1 MSVLRRRYEALLD
14 EICAE
19 LVTGRAPWWNAV
31 ALQGPCVLGRVGG
44 SLRGLAAVVA
54 WHTGTKWPEAP
65 LAWRLVPETH
75 KDVERA
81 AVFELPAHGGTAL
94 YAAVPDRTPKRL
106 IDGPDPS
113 ARRLPL
119 GELEIDLAAL
129 AGQLNDAQRFKG
141 DDKAIASLASAF
153 LRPLGDTRSV
163 VPIWLGGGRWPRE
176 RLAHVAAW
184 AQLLADRQRYP
195 AQRPPDHPV
204 LPPSAKPRRVKK
216 AGSVESWI
224 DVVRRSQI
232 IASGLPAEL
241 REKVDADA
249 RHRMPESPIRKDIFA
264 TQSLVRAPALGG
276 LQKHLETTS
285 FLELDDVAPVMRDMN
300 WARPAVLGL
309 ALANWFELKPMP
321 SEPGVAWRAVARQL
335 RKKVVLRSFVLP
347 PWPLLNARE
356 IADAWDKLK
365 RHHRDAAWLHS
376 APWPELKDL
385 VSSGRWDFDKLDAW
399 ISTWSPRG
407 FRGAAA
413 QIPVQKLPWVRMAM
427 LRRRADDRPRTEQ
440 DAIALIAASL
450 ECPPQW
456 PAIKEAALASKW
468 ERHARPK
475 ANGTMR
481 WLDVPAMPLR
491 NAQRII
497 AALLD
502 ARAPISGTP
511 TAFYSGAS
519 PALHARAH
527 AGATAAVRI
536 DIANFFGSIHPW
548 DLEPWLGLGRRPAQN
563 LFADWSA
570 DGRSALLALMF
581 RHHGQHAYLPQG
593 APSSPA
599 GANLAGL
606 KLDRAIVRDATEA
619 FGAGRFSFTRYADDL
634 VLSSRHQSDA
644 AFIEKAIALLTE
656 NVARRK
662 WRVRDGKTATWT
674 KHDRGNLSFCGL
686 IVPREP
692 EDPIQLDRHTAR
704 RARAALHRLRHR
716 EDFAAE
722 SETSPAAAHGLLAY
736 AYASTGDPRWLA
748 YTSRHVLSLAR
759 HLAGPL
765 YSESFLAGWSDAEEV
780 APDEDSR

>member
-1 MSVLRRRYEALLD
+1 M
-14 EICAE
+14 
-19 LVTGRAPWWNAV
+19 
-31 ALQGPCVLGRVGG
+31 LGRVGG

-54 WHTGTKWPEAP
+54 WHTGTMWPDAP

-81 AVFELPAHGGTAL
+81 AIFELPAHGGTSL
-94 YAAVPDRTPKRL
+94 YAAVPDRSPKRL

-113 ARRLPL
+113 TRRTPAR
-119 GELEIDLAAL
+119 ELEIELAGI
-129 AGQLNDAQRFKG
+129 AGQLKDAQWFKG
-141 DDKAIASLASAF
+141 DESAIASLANAL
-153 LRPLGDTRSV
+153 LRPLGDTKSTVPVWFGRS
-163 VPIWLGGGRWPRE
+163 PWSRE
-176 RLAHVAAW
+176 RIARVAAW
-184 AQLLADRQRYP
+184 AQLLADRDRYP
-195 AQRPPDHPV
+195 TQRPPEHPV
-204 LPPSAKPRRVKK
+204 LPPSAKPRRVKR

-232 IASGLPAEL
+232 VASGLPAEL
-241 REKVDADA
+241 REKVDTDA
-249 RHRMPESPIRKDIFA
+249 RHRLPESPIRKDVFA
-264 TQSLVRAPALGG
+264 TRSLVRAPALGG

-285 FLELDDVAPVMRDMN
+285 FLDLDEVAPVLRDMN

-321 SEPGVAWRAVARQL
+321 SEPGSAWRAVARQL
-335 RKKVVLRSFVLP
+335 RTKVGLRSFVLP

-356 IADAWDKLK
+356 VADAWDKLK

-376 APWPELKDL
+376 APWPRLMDL
-385 VSSGRWDFDKLDAW
+385 VGSGRWDFDRLNAW

-407 FRGAAA
+407 FYGAAA

-427 LRRRADDRPRTEQ
+427 LRRRADDRPRREPE
-440 DAIALIAASL
+440 AIAEIAAAL
-450 ECPPQW
+450 QCPPQW
-456 PAIKEAALASKW
+456 AAIKEAALASKW
-468 ERHARPK
+468 ERHARSK
-475 ANGTMR
+475 ANGTVR
-481 WLDVPAMPLR
+481 WLDVPALPLR

-502 ARAPISGTP
+502 ARAPIAGTP

-563 LFADWSA
+563 LFADWTEE
-570 DGRSALLALMF
+570 GRSALLALMF
-581 RHHGQHAYLPQG
+581 HRRGEHSYLPQG

-599 GANLAGL
+599 AANLAGL
-606 KLDRAIVRDATEA
+606 KLDRAIVRDATRT
-619 FGAGRFSFTRYADDL
+619 FGAGRFSYTRYADDL
-634 VLSSRHQSDA
+634 VLSSRHQSDP
-644 AFIEKAIALLTE
+644 AFIERALAILTE
-656 NVARRK
+656 NVAHQS
-662 WRVRDGKTATWT
+662 WRVQGGKTAAWT

-692 EDPIQLDRHTAR
+692 EGPIQLDRHTAR
-704 RARAALHRLRHR
+704 RARSALHRLRHR
-716 EDFAAE
+716 MDFAAE